1 MKLLNEFV
9 FWGVALQQS
18 NMLFSVTSRRGS
30 MINYLLTY
38 IILIG
43 SLLAADS
50 PRSSVLRTEY
60 GFIDYANRVIVSRG
74 MANILQKNSST
85 DELQV
90 IEKNLKF
97 SKGEAR
103 SRARENL
110 LDLIKL
116 VHFDS
121 RTVGEIMVG
130 DKLIESRIETLVGSA
145 YQQGEIEYLERNEVA
160 IALAINMSGLAEIL
174 IDASGYMSEGV
185 AQSAYLMT
193 RAATP
198 KSERT
203 SGIVIDARN
212 IYHIPAMV
220 PKVFNEDEKLVYGPR
235 YYTRSRSVN
244 RGPMGYAHSM
254 EDGNVRRRVGN
265 NPLLVEAVT
274 SNDDINLTISN
285 LDAERIRDAEKKFGL
300 LTNCKVLVL
309 LK

>member
-1 MKLLNEFV
+1 
-9 FWGVALQQS
+9 
-18 NMLFSVTSRRGS
+18 MLFSVTSRRGS

-74 MANILQKNSST
+74 MANISQKNSST
-85 DELQV
+85 DALMV
-90 IEKNLKF
+90 IEKNIKF
-97 SKGEAR
+97 SKGEAK

-121 RTVGEIMVG
+121 RTVGEIMVS
-130 DKLIESRIETLVGSA
+130 DKLIESRIKTLVGSA

-285 LDAERIRDAEKKFGL
+285 LDAERIRNAEKKFGL

>member
-74 MANILQKNSST
+74 MANISQKNSST
-85 DELQV
+85 DALMV
-90 IEKNLKF
+90 IEKNIKF

>member
-1 MKLLNEFV
+1 
-9 FWGVALQQS
+9 
-18 NMLFSVTSRRGS
+18 

-85 DELQV
+85 DALMV
-90 IEKNLKF
+90 IEKNIKF
-97 SKGEAR
+97 SKGEAK

-121 RTVGEIMVG
+121 RTVGEIMVS
-130 DKLIESRIETLVGSA
+130 DKLIESRIKTLVGSA

-235 YYTRSRSVN
+235 YYTRSR
-244 RGPMGYAHSM
+244 
-254 EDGNVRRRVGN
+254 
-265 NPLLVEAVT
+265 
-274 SNDDINLTISN
+274 
-285 LDAERIRDAEKKFGL
+285 
-300 LTNCKVLVL
+300 
-309 LK
+309 

>member
-1 MKLLNEFV
+1 
-9 FWGVALQQS
+9 
-18 NMLFSVTSRRGS
+18 MLFSVTSRRGS

-38 IILIG
+38 IIFIG

-74 MANILQKNSST
+74 MANISQKNSST
-85 DELQV
+85 DALMV
-90 IEKNLKF
+90 IEKNIKF

>member
-1 MKLLNEFV
+1 
-9 FWGVALQQS
+9 
-18 NMLFSVTSRRGS
+18 MLFSVISRRGS

-103 SRARENL
+103 SRARKNL

-160 IALAINMSGLAEIL
+160 IALAINMSSLAEIL

>member
-1 MKLLNEFV
+1 
-9 FWGVALQQS
+9 
-18 NMLFSVTSRRGS
+18 MLFSITSRLGS
-30 MINYLLTY
+30 MVNYLLTY

-74 MANILQKNSST
+74 MANISQKNSST
-85 DELQV
+85 DALMV
-90 IEKNLKF
+90 IEKNIKF

>member
-1 MKLLNEFV
+1 
-9 FWGVALQQS
+9 
-18 NMLFSVTSRRGS
+18 

-38 IILIG
+38 TILIG
-43 SLLAADS
+43 SLLASDS
-50 PRSSVLRTEY
+50 PKSSVLRTEY

-74 MANILQKNSST
+74 MANISQKNSST

-185 AQSAYLMT
+185 AQSTYLMT

-244 RGPMGYAHSM
+244 RGPLGYAHSM

-265 NPLLVEAVT
+265 NPLLVEAIT

-285 LDAERIRDAEKKFGL
+285 LDAERIRDAEKKFGI